1 MGRPVTARLPSHRLR
16 HHARL
21 PRPAL
26 SILNVVVRQNP
37 ATKCRMTSNRQ
48 TRNEEVFRPSG
59 RETGNA
65 FYWIVRALAQV
76 RGPDFVWEIQGV
88 IPSWVMTQASPVP
101 SKLAGRRG
109 RIGFTL
115 CHVHHVTLLRTGCSP
130 PAALHPVLPRRSS
143 LRLQAGETFRLTGT
157 FTPRCARFHRRT
169 RDGGLNATPPSEPDW
184 RISRI
189 RLSS

>member
-1 MGRPVTARLPSHRLR
+1 MSSTLPTLLSPTTPPLQPR
-16 HHARL
+16 HL
-21 PRPAL
+21 CPFTFVLCSWP
-26 SILNVVVRQNP
+26 
-37 ATKCRMTSNRQ
+37 
-48 TRNEEVFRPSG
+48 
-59 RETGNA
+59 
-65 FYWIVRALAQV
+65 QV
-76 RGPDFVWEIQGV
+76 RGPDFVWEIQGL

-169 RDGGLNATPPSEPDW
+169 RDAFHRVPRKMKTSRENIQRPTKDAIASAENIPRKRPA
-184 RISRI
+184 RIGVGTRD
-189 RLSS
+189 